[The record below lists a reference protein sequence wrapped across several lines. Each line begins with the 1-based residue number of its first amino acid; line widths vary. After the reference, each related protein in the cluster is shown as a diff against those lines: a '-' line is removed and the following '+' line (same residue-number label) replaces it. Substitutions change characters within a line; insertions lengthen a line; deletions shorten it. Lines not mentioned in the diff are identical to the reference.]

1 MSKLNYGN
9 LIEKNNI
16 LDKEQLL
23 INGRVNLL
31 EQPNTDVLF
40 KMQERIE
47 VKNKTTEYR
56 EAVNGIVEN
65 TVLSDLFFSKENI
78 QIIQNGI
85 RAGIY
90 KKSDEEYLIAPQNI
104 DTVKTIM
111 RSIFFQYAEYTDNIT
126 DEIIKL
132 NKLVLGYAIP
142 NVYNSLISYLKYM
155 KDQSTLVVPLELPRQ
170 TDRDY
175 KQLELKQ
182 YI

>member
-90 KKSDEEYLIAPQNI
+90 KKSNEEYLIAPQNI

-132 NKLVLGYAIP
+132 NKLVLDYAIP